1 MDHKTKGV
9 VLGLAGVILW
19 FMPLANFGFMGL
31 DLYQT
36 GSHIGGISYLL
47 LTASAGYAVL
57 SWFEQHQL
65 RIIAAGIA
73 TAIGPLPGPVRGPG
87 RVGAV
92 PAHRRFRRQLHHGL
106 LRRAAAQK
114 GAARGGGERPPP
126 TVTAKKEGTPL
137 DGVPCRYFS
146 FIPSTG

>member
-31 DLYQT
+31 DIYQA

-47 LTASAGYAVL
+47 LAASAAYAVL

-65 RIIAAGIA
+65 RIIAASIA
-73 TAIGPLPGPVRGPG
+73 TAIGLMFLVQFGE
-87 RVGAV
+87 
-92 PAHRRFRRQLHHGL
+92 
-106 LRRAAAQK
+106 RAAWGLYLLIVVSGVGWIVGYCDEQK
-114 GAARGGGERPPP
+114 RKKAPQEPQGAGGQ
-126 TVTAKKEGTPL
+126 
-137 DGVPCRYFS
+137 
-146 FIPSTG
+146 

>member
-19 FMPLANFGFMGL
+19 FMPLVNLGFMGL

-36 GSHIGGISYLL
+36 GTHIGGIGYLL
-47 LTASAGYAVL
+47 LTASATYAAL

-73 TAIGPLPGPVRGPG
+73 TAIGLMFLVQFGD
-87 RVGAV
+87 
-92 PAHRRFRRQLHHGL
+92 
-106 LRRAAAQK
+106 RAAWGLYLLIVVSGVSCIVAYCDEQK
-114 GAARGGGERPPP
+114 R
-126 TVTAKKEGTPL
+126 KKSLQQAEGSDAL
-137 DGVPCRYFS
+137 
-146 FIPSTG
+146 